1 MVEDLGGPAT
11 PAVGFAAGI
20 ERLTILLEE
29 VKDKLKTYVDICFIN
44 ADEAGKVKTLQ
55 LCQMLRSRGIRA
67 EMDLDNKS
75 FKAQMKRANKL
86 EARYVMILGQSEIDN
101 NVAILKNMETGEQE
115 DILLTQIEQEL
126 KDRFPKSVNFK
137 L

>member
-1 MVEDLGGPAT
+1 
-11 PAVGFAAGI
+11 
-20 ERLTILLEE
+20 
-29 VKDKLKTYVDICFIN
+29 
-44 ADEAGKVKTLQ
+44 
-55 LCQMLRSRGIRA
+55 MLRSRGIRA

-101 NVAILKNMETGEQE
+101 NVAILKKMETGEQE